1 MNHNNKL
8 LGCILNLDLSH
19 MFDNSRVLV
28 AESIVMLLKKIV
40 FIDIINSLSL
50 FLKIIYLS
58 EEMIWKLRIYVLIL

>member
-8 LGCILNLDLSH
+8 FGCILNLDLSH

-50 FLKIIYLS
+50 LKNNIF
-58 EEMIWKLRIYVLIL
+58 K

>member
-1 MNHNNKL
+1 
-8 LGCILNLDLSH
+8 

-50 FLKIIYLS
+50 LKIIYLS
-58 EEMIWKLRIYVLIL
+58 EGMIWKLKIYVLIL